1 MRVFGVVGNCRGK
14 NLLVPQL
21 VSALGGLD
29 ISVSTLKRVNDDVD
43 LDRPGKESYAHRQAG
58 AREVMIANSFR
69 WAIMTECADLTEPDL
84 DLLLGRLAPVDLVL
98 VEGFHLAPIPKCEI
112 VLAGQDRRPNYP
124 DDPSIV
130 ALISDGSL
138 QSTLP
143 LFSPNAINEIAEFIL
158 AAACEVQADI
168 SDKATARNALT
179 MSVRG
184 ADRQRLDA

>member
-1 MRVFGVVGNCRGK
+1 MRVFGIIGNCRGK

-21 VSALGGLD
+21 VSALGALD
-29 ISVSTLKRVNDDVD
+29 ISISTLKRVSDDVD

-69 WAIMTECADLTEPDL
+69 WALMSERAELAEPEL
-84 DLLLGRLAPVDLVL
+84 DVLLRRLAPVDLVL

-112 VLAGQDRRPNYP
+112 VLADQDRRPSYP

-130 ALISDGSL
+130 ALISDTSL

-143 LFSPNAINEIAEFIL
+143 LFSPYAIGEIAEFIL
-158 AAACEVQADI
+158 AAAGVFPADNLDRTMQRRDSTI
-168 SDKATARNALT
+168 SART
-179 MSVRG
+179 V
-184 ADRQRLDA
+184 DWQHLDA